1 MKNRVGYAFV
11 LYFILDISL
20 RMTHFLQ
27 FGDYIGIKNFI
38 PVAAGLVAGPIS
50 GIGCALGCILA
61 AFIAGG
67 NVSETATE
75 CITILMM
82 SGGMWLLWYAGK

>member
-1 MKNRVGYAFV
+1 M

-38 PVAAGLVAGPIS
+38 TAAAGLWQAPSAGS
-50 GIGCALGCILA
+50 AVRLA
-61 AFIAGG
+61 VF
-67 NVSETATE
+67 
-75 CITILMM
+75 
-82 SGGMWLLWYAGK
+82 